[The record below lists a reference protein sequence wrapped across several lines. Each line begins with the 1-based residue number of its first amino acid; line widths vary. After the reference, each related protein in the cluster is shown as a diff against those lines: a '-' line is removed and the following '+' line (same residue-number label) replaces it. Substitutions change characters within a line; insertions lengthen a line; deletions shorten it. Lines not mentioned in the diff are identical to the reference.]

1 MRYFWI
7 ATGAIAAAVTLVAGL
22 TFATLGVLAR
32 AWDPIGD
39 VRAQDLAGRW
49 IGVSPVGNGV
59 VISFEAEGHR
69 AAVKL
74 WPGALDC
81 NVGRIGPSDLGDIE
95 WTPSSSFQADAY
107 PPDGAPVLYLRNYED
122 ESCPRSLRFTVEQN
136 WRFGVLQIVY
146 HVGALDDDN
155 LDQALIFIK
164 DDQSQVS
171 VSRLSVAGDGD
182 RTLRTS
188 EEQYTW

>member
-59 VISFEAEGHR
+59 VISFEADGHR

-95 WTPSSSFQADAY
+95 WTPRSSFQADAY
-107 PPDGAPVLYLRNYED
+107 PPDGAPVLYLRSYED

-136 WRFGVLQIVY
+136 ARSGDLRIVY
-146 HVGALDDDN
+146 HVGALDDHTS
-155 LDQALIFIK
+155 DQALIFVK

-171 VSRLSVAGDGD
+171 VSRMPVAGDRD
-182 RTLRTS
+182 RAPRTS
-188 EEQYTW
+188 EEQQT